1 VTDVRAPQPGQSE
14 SGPAQAQ
21 QAGQAGQAQS
31 GQAQAV
37 QALSG
42 RPVGE
47 LTLEA
52 VRRGEVSLPDLR
64 IHPGTLERQAQ
75 VAVQHGNPQLAEN
88 LRRAAELTGLG
99 DDEVLAIYEALRPG
113 RSSAAQLTTL
123 AASLA
128 ARGLPRCAA
137 LLTEAAEIY
146 ERRGLTA

>member
-1 VTDVRAPQPGQSE
+1 M
-14 SGPAQAQ
+14 
-21 QAGQAGQAQS
+21 
-31 GQAQAV
+31 

-52 VRRGEVSLPDLR
+52 VRRGEITVPDLR
-64 IHPGTLERQAQ
+64 IHPDSLEHQAR
-75 VAVQHGNPQLAEN
+75 VAQEHGNPQLADN
-88 LRRAAELTGLG
+88 LRRAAELTALG

-113 RSSAAQLTTL
+113 RSTAAQLTAL

-128 ARGLPRCAA
+128 GRGLPRCAA

-146 ERRGLTA
+146 TRRGLTA

>member
-1 VTDVRAPQPGQSE
+1 VTDMRAQQPGPAE
-14 SGPAQAQ
+14 SGP
-21 QAGQAGQAQS
+21 AQS
-31 GQAQAV
+31 GQAQVGQAQSV

-64 IHPGTLERQAQ
+64 IHPATLEHQAQ
-75 VAVQHGNPQLAEN
+75 VALEHGNPQLAEN

-113 RSSAAQLTTL
+113 RSTVVQLTTL

-137 LLTEAAEIY
+137 LLTEAAEVY
-146 ERRGLTA
+146 TRRGLTA